1 MSFNQRIILLN
12 TFTKFQF
19 GCCPQIWMFHSRRV
33 NHKINHYMNVHIV
46 QIASA
51 NIHEKNIQSLSIK
64 LFKVNRI
71 FSNVIRCNIFKTRT
85 LTYNS
90 WSEPDFET
98 DCVNAQR
105 CRLNSLSYFTPKFW
119 DVVLLEMKNVNYL
132 QKLKTQIR
140 KCAPENCSCYICQP
154 YIQNLVFLDLV
165 YIFELFI

>member
-64 LFKVNRI
+64 LFKFNRI

-90 WSEPDFET
+90 WSEADFAT
-98 DCVNAQR
+98 DCVTE
-105 CRLNSLSYFTPKFW
+105 FT
-119 DVVLLEMKNVNYL
+119 
-132 QKLKTQIR
+132 KLFHSKGLGCGSFRNEECKSSSKIETQIQ
-140 KCAPENCSCYICQP
+140 KCAPENCSCYICRP
-154 YIQNLVFLDLV
+154 YIQNLIFLDLV
-165 YIFELFI
+165 YIFNLFI